1 MKKDMKKNLMKRI
14 VAMITAAVMLFS
26 LAAFAACSKKQDD
39 TEIRIAALKGP
50 TGMGMVKLADKKNYP
65 NYTVSIEASPDAL
78 NPRIISGEVDVAAV
92 PVNLA
97 SVLYNKL
104 DGDISVLAVSTLGV
118 LYVVEA
124 GSEVNSVAD
133 LAGKTV
139 YATGQGATPEYIL
152 NYLLD
157 KNGVAGS
164 VEVNYVGE
172 HAALAT
178 MLADGSAEIGMLPE
192 PNVTSTLA
200 GNDNLRIA
208 LNLTEEW
215 NKVCST
221 ELVQGVVIARKSFVN
236 EHPEAIEQ
244 FLREYEKSSAFVN
257 ENIDEAAK
265 LIVDAGIL
273 GYDHHLAVVHVRIG
287 PGVIVLSTVHS
298 KAVPDAVNRTRI
310 QLGIFRIPVDRGF
323 YQLPA
328 VNLADCLSELQ
339 VKSGVIA
346 RLIVHVAVRRVFC
359 IEAYGKGCRSVC
371 GRGCCSC

>member
-1 MKKDMKKNLMKRI
+1 MKKNLMKRI
-14 VAMITAAVMLFS
+14 VAMIPAAVMLFS

-50 TGMGMVKLADKKNYP
+50 TGMGMVKLADKQNYP

-78 NPRIISGEVDVAAV
+78 NPRIISGEVDVAVV

-133 LAGKTV
+133 LAGNTV

-178 MLADGSAEIGMLPE
+178 MLANGSAEIGMLPE

-244 FLREYEKSSAFVN
+244 FLREYEKSSTFVN

-273 GYDHHLAVVHVRIG
+273 GNVEIAKKAIPNCNISFSKGEAMH
-287 PGVIVLSTVHS
+287 
-298 KAVPDAVNRTRI
+298 KAVEGMLTVLFEANPKSIGGKLPDKDFYY
-310 QLGIFRIPVDRGF
+310 GI
-323 YQLPA
+323 
-328 VNLADCLSELQ
+328 
-339 VKSGVIA
+339 
-346 RLIVHVAVRRVFC
+346 
-359 IEAYGKGCRSVC
+359 
-371 GRGCCSC
+371 

>member
-1 MKKDMKKNLMKRI
+1 MRKDMKKNLMKRI

-50 TGMGMVKLADKKNYP
+50 TGMGMVKLADKQNYP

-118 LYVVEA
+118 LYVLEA

-178 MLADGSAEIGMLPE
+178 MLANGSAEIGMLPE

-273 GYDHHLAVVHVRIG
+273 GNVEIAKKAIPNCNISFSKGEAMHKAVEGMLAVLFEANPKSIG
-287 PGVIVLSTVHS
+287 GKL
-298 KAVPDAVNRTRI
+298 PDKDFYY
-310 QLGIFRIPVDRGF
+310 GI
-323 YQLPA
+323 
-328 VNLADCLSELQ
+328 
-339 VKSGVIA
+339 
-346 RLIVHVAVRRVFC
+346 
-359 IEAYGKGCRSVC
+359 
-371 GRGCCSC
+371 

>member
-1 MKKDMKKNLMKRI
+1 MKKNLMKRI

-50 TGMGMVKLADKKNYP
+50 TGMGMVKLADKQNYP

-200 GNDNLRIA
+200 GNDDLRIA

-273 GYDHHLAVVHVRIG
+273 GNVEIAKKAIPNCNISFSKGEAMHKAVEGMLAVLFEANPKSIG
-287 PGVIVLSTVHS
+287 GKL
-298 KAVPDAVNRTRI
+298 PDKDFYY
-310 QLGIFRIPVDRGF
+310 GI
-323 YQLPA
+323 
-328 VNLADCLSELQ
+328 
-339 VKSGVIA
+339 
-346 RLIVHVAVRRVFC
+346 
-359 IEAYGKGCRSVC
+359 
-371 GRGCCSC
+371 

>member
-50 TGMGMVKLADKKNYP
+50 TGMGMVKLADKQNYP

-178 MLADGSAEIGMLPE
+178 MLADGSAGIGMLPE

-273 GYDHHLAVVHVRIG
+273 GNVEIAKKAIPNCNISFSKGEAMHKAVEGMLAVLFEANPKSIG
-287 PGVIVLSTVHS
+287 GKL
-298 KAVPDAVNRTRI
+298 PDKDFYY
-310 QLGIFRIPVDRGF
+310 GI
-323 YQLPA
+323 
-328 VNLADCLSELQ
+328 
-339 VKSGVIA
+339 
-346 RLIVHVAVRRVFC
+346 
-359 IEAYGKGCRSVC
+359 
-371 GRGCCSC
+371 

>member
-1 MKKDMKKNLMKRI
+1 MKKNLMKRI

-50 TGMGMVKLADKKNYP
+50 TGMGMVKLADKQNYP

-139 YATGQGATPEYIL
+139 YANGQGATPEYIL

-178 MLADGSAEIGMLPE
+178 MLANGSAEIGMLPE

-265 LIVDAGIL
+265 LIVDVGIL
-273 GYDHHLAVVHVRIG
+273 GNVEIAKKAIPNCNISFSKGEAMH
-287 PGVIVLSTVHS
+287 
-298 KAVPDAVNRTRI
+298 KAVEGMLTVLFEANPKSIGGKLPDKDFYY
-310 QLGIFRIPVDRGF
+310 GI
-323 YQLPA
+323 
-328 VNLADCLSELQ
+328 
-339 VKSGVIA
+339 
-346 RLIVHVAVRRVFC
+346 
-359 IEAYGKGCRSVC
+359 
-371 GRGCCSC
+371 

>member
-1 MKKDMKKNLMKRI
+1 MKKNLMKRI

-50 TGMGMVKLADKKNYP
+50 TGMGMVKLADKQNYP

-157 KNGVAGS
+157 KNGVEGS

-178 MLADGSAEIGMLPE
+178 MLANGSAEIGMLPE

-273 GYDHHLAVVHVRIG
+273 GNVEIAKKAIPNCNISFSKGEAMH
-287 PGVIVLSTVHS
+287 
-298 KAVPDAVNRTRI
+298 KAVEGMLTVLFEANPKSIGGKLPDKDFYY
-310 QLGIFRIPVDRGF
+310 GI
-323 YQLPA
+323 
-328 VNLADCLSELQ
+328 
-339 VKSGVIA
+339 
-346 RLIVHVAVRRVFC
+346 
-359 IEAYGKGCRSVC
+359 
-371 GRGCCSC
+371 

>member
-50 TGMGMVKLADKKNYP
+50 TGMGMVKLADKQNYP

-124 GSEVNSVAD
+124 GSEVNSVTD

-200 GNDNLRIA
+200 GNDDLRIA

-273 GYDHHLAVVHVRIG
+273 GNVEIAKKAIPNCNISFSKGEAMH
-287 PGVIVLSTVHS
+287 
-298 KAVPDAVNRTRI
+298 KAVEGMLTVLFEANPKSIGGKLPDKDFYY
-310 QLGIFRIPVDRGF
+310 GI
-323 YQLPA
+323 
-328 VNLADCLSELQ
+328 
-339 VKSGVIA
+339 
-346 RLIVHVAVRRVFC
+346 
-359 IEAYGKGCRSVC
+359 
-371 GRGCCSC
+371 

>member
-50 TGMGMVKLADKKNYP
+50 TGMGMVKLADKQNYP

-178 MLADGSAEIGMLPE
+178 MLANGSAEIGMLPE

-200 GNDNLRIA
+200 GKDNLRIA

-273 GYDHHLAVVHVRIG
+273 GNVEIAKKAIPNCNISFSKGEAMH
-287 PGVIVLSTVHS
+287 
-298 KAVPDAVNRTRI
+298 KAVEGMLTVLFEANPKSIGGKLPDKDFYY
-310 QLGIFRIPVDRGF
+310 GI
-323 YQLPA
+323 
-328 VNLADCLSELQ
+328 
-339 VKSGVIA
+339 
-346 RLIVHVAVRRVFC
+346 
-359 IEAYGKGCRSVC
+359 
-371 GRGCCSC
+371 

>member
-1 MKKDMKKNLMKRI
+1 MKKNLMKRI
-14 VAMITAAVMLFS
+14 VAMITAVVMLFS

-50 TGMGMVKLADKKNYP
+50 TGMGMVKLADKQNYP

-164 VEVNYVGE
+164 VEINYVGE

-265 LIVDAGIL
+265 LIVDVGIL
-273 GYDHHLAVVHVRIG
+273 GNVEIAKKAIPNCNISFSKGEAMHKAVEGMLAVLFEANPKSIG
-287 PGVIVLSTVHS
+287 GKL
-298 KAVPDAVNRTRI
+298 PDKDFYY
-310 QLGIFRIPVDRGF
+310 GI
-323 YQLPA
+323 
-328 VNLADCLSELQ
+328 
-339 VKSGVIA
+339 
-346 RLIVHVAVRRVFC
+346 
-359 IEAYGKGCRSVC
+359 
-371 GRGCCSC
+371 

>member
-14 VAMITAAVMLFS
+14 VTMITAAVMLFS

-50 TGMGMVKLADKKNYP
+50 TGMGMVKLADKQNYP

-200 GNDNLRIA
+200 GNDDLRIA

-265 LIVDAGIL
+265 LIVDVGIL
-273 GYDHHLAVVHVRIG
+273 GNVEIAKKAIPNCNISFSKGEAMHKAVEGMLAVLFEANPKSIG
-287 PGVIVLSTVHS
+287 GKL
-298 KAVPDAVNRTRI
+298 PDKDFYY
-310 QLGIFRIPVDRGF
+310 GI
-323 YQLPA
+323 
-328 VNLADCLSELQ
+328 
-339 VKSGVIA
+339 
-346 RLIVHVAVRRVFC
+346 
-359 IEAYGKGCRSVC
+359 
-371 GRGCCSC
+371 

>member
-50 TGMGMVKLADKKNYP
+50 TGMGMVKLADKQNYP

-118 LYVVEA
+118 IYVVEA

-265 LIVDAGIL
+265 FIVDAGIL
-273 GYDHHLAVVHVRIG
+273 GNVEIAKKAIPNCNISFSKGEAMHKAVEGMLAVLFGANPKSIG
-287 PGVIVLSTVHS
+287 GKL
-298 KAVPDAVNRTRI
+298 PDKDFYY
-310 QLGIFRIPVDRGF
+310 GI
-323 YQLPA
+323 
-328 VNLADCLSELQ
+328 
-339 VKSGVIA
+339 
-346 RLIVHVAVRRVFC
+346 
-359 IEAYGKGCRSVC
+359 
-371 GRGCCSC
+371 

>member
-1 MKKDMKKNLMKRI
+1 MKKNLMKRI

-50 TGMGMVKLADKKNYP
+50 TGMGMVKLADKQNYP

-78 NPRIISGEVDVAAV
+78 NPQIISGEVDVAAV

-124 GSEVNSVAD
+124 GSEVNSVTD

-178 MLADGSAEIGMLPE
+178 MLANGSAEIGMLPE

-200 GNDNLRIA
+200 GNDDLRIA

-273 GYDHHLAVVHVRIG
+273 GNVEIAKKAIPNCNISFSKGEAMH
-287 PGVIVLSTVHS
+287 
-298 KAVPDAVNRTRI
+298 KAVEGMLTVLFEANPKSIGGKLPDKDFYY
-310 QLGIFRIPVDRGF
+310 GI
-323 YQLPA
+323 
-328 VNLADCLSELQ
+328 
-339 VKSGVIA
+339 
-346 RLIVHVAVRRVFC
+346 
-359 IEAYGKGCRSVC
+359 
-371 GRGCCSC
+371 

>member
-50 TGMGMVKLADKKNYP
+50 TGMGMVKLADKQNYP

-273 GYDHHLAVVHVRIG
+273 GNVEIAKKAIPNCNISFSKGEAMH
-287 PGVIVLSTVHS
+287 
-298 KAVPDAVNRTRI
+298 KAVEGMLTVLFEANPKSIGGKLPDKDFYC
-310 QLGIFRIPVDRGF
+310 GI
-323 YQLPA
+323 
-328 VNLADCLSELQ
+328 
-339 VKSGVIA
+339 
-346 RLIVHVAVRRVFC
+346 
-359 IEAYGKGCRSVC
+359 
-371 GRGCCSC
+371 

>member
-50 TGMGMVKLADKKNYP
+50 TGIGMVKLADKQNYP

-178 MLADGSAEIGMLPE
+178 MLANGSAEIGMLPE

-265 LIVDAGIL
+265 LIVDVGIL
-273 GYDHHLAVVHVRIG
+273 GNVEIAKKAIPNCNISFSKGEAMH
-287 PGVIVLSTVHS
+287 
-298 KAVPDAVNRTRI
+298 KAVEGMLTVLFEANPKSIGGKLPDKDFYY
-310 QLGIFRIPVDRGF
+310 GI
-323 YQLPA
+323 
-328 VNLADCLSELQ
+328 
-339 VKSGVIA
+339 
-346 RLIVHVAVRRVFC
+346 
-359 IEAYGKGCRSVC
+359 
-371 GRGCCSC
+371 

>member
-1 MKKDMKKNLMKRI
+1 MKKNLMKRI
-14 VAMITAAVMLFS
+14 VAMITAVVMLFS

-50 TGMGMVKLADKKNYP
+50 TGMGMVKLADKQNYP

-118 LYVVEA
+118 LYVLEA

-172 HAALAT
+172 HAALAS

-215 NKVCST
+215 NRVCST

-244 FLREYEKSSAFVN
+244 FLREYEKNSAFVN

-265 LIVDAGIL
+265 LIVDVGIL
-273 GYDHHLAVVHVRIG
+273 GNVEIAKKAIPNCNISFSKG
-287 PGVIVLSTVHS
+287 EAMQ
-298 KAVPDAVNRTRI
+298 KAVEGMLTVLFEANPKSIGGKLPDKDFYY
-310 QLGIFRIPVDRGF
+310 GI
-323 YQLPA
+323 
-328 VNLADCLSELQ
+328 
-339 VKSGVIA
+339 
-346 RLIVHVAVRRVFC
+346 
-359 IEAYGKGCRSVC
+359 
-371 GRGCCSC
+371 

>member
-1 MKKDMKKNLMKRI
+1 MKKDTKKNLMKRI
-14 VAMITAAVMLFS
+14 VTMITAAVMLFS

-50 TGMGMVKLADKKNYP
+50 TGMGMVKLADKQNYP

-124 GSEVNSVAD
+124 GSEMNSVAD

-265 LIVDAGIL
+265 LIVDVGIL
-273 GYDHHLAVVHVRIG
+273 GNVEIAKKAIPNCNISFSKGEAMYKAVEGMLAVLFEANPKSIG
-287 PGVIVLSTVHS
+287 GKL
-298 KAVPDAVNRTRI
+298 PDKDFYY
-310 QLGIFRIPVDRGF
+310 GI
-323 YQLPA
+323 
-328 VNLADCLSELQ
+328 
-339 VKSGVIA
+339 
-346 RLIVHVAVRRVFC
+346 
-359 IEAYGKGCRSVC
+359 
-371 GRGCCSC
+371 

>member
-1 MKKDMKKNLMKRI
+1 MKKNLMKRI

-50 TGMGMVKLADKKNYP
+50 TGMGMVKLADKQNYP
-65 NYTVSIEASPDAL
+65 NYTVLIEASPDAL

-178 MLADGSAEIGMLPE
+178 MLANGSAEIGMLPE

-273 GYDHHLAVVHVRIG
+273 GNVEIAKKAIPNCNISFSKGEAMHKAVEGMLAVLFEANPKSIG
-287 PGVIVLSTVHS
+287 GKL
-298 KAVPDAVNRTRI
+298 PDKDFYY
-310 QLGIFRIPVDRGF
+310 GI
-323 YQLPA
+323 
-328 VNLADCLSELQ
+328 
-339 VKSGVIA
+339 
-346 RLIVHVAVRRVFC
+346 
-359 IEAYGKGCRSVC
+359 
-371 GRGCCSC
+371 

>member
-1 MKKDMKKNLMKRI
+1 MKKDMKKNLMKQI
-14 VAMITAAVMLFS
+14 VAMIAAAVMLFS

-50 TGMGMVKLADKKNYP
+50 TGMGMVKLADKQNYP

-273 GYDHHLAVVHVRIG
+273 GNVEIAKKAIPNCNISFSKGEAMH
-287 PGVIVLSTVHS
+287 
-298 KAVPDAVNRTRI
+298 KAVEGMLTVLFEANPKSIGGKLPDKDFYY
-310 QLGIFRIPVDRGF
+310 GI
-323 YQLPA
+323 
-328 VNLADCLSELQ
+328 
-339 VKSGVIA
+339 
-346 RLIVHVAVRRVFC
+346 
-359 IEAYGKGCRSVC
+359 
-371 GRGCCSC
+371 

>member
-1 MKKDMKKNLMKRI
+1 MKKDTKKNLMKRI
-14 VAMITAAVMLFS
+14 VTMITAAVMLFS
-26 LAAFAACSKKQDD
+26 LAALAACSKKQDD

-50 TGMGMVKLADKKNYP
+50 TGMGMVKLADKQNYP

-78 NPRIISGEVDVAAV
+78 NPQIISGEVDVAAV

-200 GNDNLRIA
+200 GNDNMRIA

-221 ELVQGVVIARKSFVN
+221 ELVQGVVIVRKSFVN

-265 LIVDAGIL
+265 LIADAGIL
-273 GYDHHLAVVHVRIG
+273 GNVEIAKKAIPNCNISFSKGEAMHKAVEGMLAVLFEANPKSIG
-287 PGVIVLSTVHS
+287 GKL
-298 KAVPDAVNRTRI
+298 PDKDFYY
-310 QLGIFRIPVDRGF
+310 GI
-323 YQLPA
+323 
-328 VNLADCLSELQ
+328 
-339 VKSGVIA
+339 
-346 RLIVHVAVRRVFC
+346 
-359 IEAYGKGCRSVC
+359 
-371 GRGCCSC
+371 

>member
-1 MKKDMKKNLMKRI
+1 MKKNLMKRI

-50 TGMGMVKLADKKNYP
+50 TGMGMVKLADKQNYP

-178 MLADGSAEIGMLPE
+178 MLANGSAEIGMLPE
-192 PNVTSTLA
+192 PNVASTLA

-244 FLREYEKSSAFVN
+244 FLREYEKSSTFVN

-273 GYDHHLAVVHVRIG
+273 GNVEIAKKAIPNCNISFSKGEAMH
-287 PGVIVLSTVHS
+287 
-298 KAVPDAVNRTRI
+298 KAVEGMLTVLFEANPKSIGGKLPDKDFYY
-310 QLGIFRIPVDRGF
+310 GI
-323 YQLPA
+323 
-328 VNLADCLSELQ
+328 
-339 VKSGVIA
+339 
-346 RLIVHVAVRRVFC
+346 
-359 IEAYGKGCRSVC
+359 
-371 GRGCCSC
+371 

>member
-1 MKKDMKKNLMKRI
+1 MKKNLMKRI

-50 TGMGMVKLADKKNYP
+50 TGMGMVKLADKQNYP

-236 EHPEAIEQ
+236 EHPEPIEQ

-273 GYDHHLAVVHVRIG
+273 GNVEIAKKAIPNCNISFSKGEAMH
-287 PGVIVLSTVHS
+287 
-298 KAVPDAVNRTRI
+298 KAVEGMLTVLFEANPKSIGGKLPDKDFYY
-310 QLGIFRIPVDRGF
+310 GI
-323 YQLPA
+323 
-328 VNLADCLSELQ
+328 
-339 VKSGVIA
+339 
-346 RLIVHVAVRRVFC
+346 
-359 IEAYGKGCRSVC
+359 
-371 GRGCCSC
+371 

>member
-1 MKKDMKKNLMKRI
+1 MKKNLMKRI

-50 TGMGMVKLADKKNYP
+50 TGMGMVKLADKQNYP

-200 GNDNLRIA
+200 GNDNLRTA

-273 GYDHHLAVVHVRIG
+273 GNVEIAKKAIPNCNISFSKGEAMH
-287 PGVIVLSTVHS
+287 
-298 KAVPDAVNRTRI
+298 KAVEGMLTVLFEANPKSIGGKLPDKDFYY
-310 QLGIFRIPVDRGF
+310 GI
-323 YQLPA
+323 
-328 VNLADCLSELQ
+328 
-339 VKSGVIA
+339 
-346 RLIVHVAVRRVFC
+346 
-359 IEAYGKGCRSVC
+359 
-371 GRGCCSC
+371 

>member
-1 MKKDMKKNLMKRI
+1 MKKNLMKRI

-50 TGMGMVKLADKKNYP
+50 TGMGMVKLADKQNYP

-273 GYDHHLAVVHVRIG
+273 GNVEIAKKAIPNCNISFSKGEAMH
-287 PGVIVLSTVHS
+287 
-298 KAVPDAVNRTRI
+298 KAVEGMLTVLFEANPKSIGSKLPDKDFYY
-310 QLGIFRIPVDRGF
+310 GI
-323 YQLPA
+323 
-328 VNLADCLSELQ
+328 
-339 VKSGVIA
+339 
-346 RLIVHVAVRRVFC
+346 
-359 IEAYGKGCRSVC
+359 
-371 GRGCCSC
+371 

>member
-50 TGMGMVKLADKKNYP
+50 TGMGMVKLADKQNYP

-200 GNDNLRIA
+200 GNDDLRIA

-273 GYDHHLAVVHVRIG
+273 GNVEIAKKAIPNCNISFSKGEAMH
-287 PGVIVLSTVHS
+287 
-298 KAVPDAVNRTRI
+298 KAVEGMLTVLFEANPKSIGGKLPDKDFYY
-310 QLGIFRIPVDRGF
+310 GI
-323 YQLPA
+323 
-328 VNLADCLSELQ
+328 
-339 VKSGVIA
+339 
-346 RLIVHVAVRRVFC
+346 
-359 IEAYGKGCRSVC
+359 
-371 GRGCCSC
+371 

>member
-1 MKKDMKKNLMKRI
+1 MKKNLMKRI

-50 TGMGMVKLADKKNYP
+50 TGMGMVKLADKQNYP

-172 HAALAT
+172 HAVLAT
-178 MLADGSAEIGMLPE
+178 MLANGSAEIGMLPE

-273 GYDHHLAVVHVRIG
+273 GNVEIAKKAIPNCNISFSKGEAMH
-287 PGVIVLSTVHS
+287 
-298 KAVPDAVNRTRI
+298 KAVEGMLTVLFEANPKSIGGKLPDKDFYY
-310 QLGIFRIPVDRGF
+310 GI
-323 YQLPA
+323 
-328 VNLADCLSELQ
+328 
-339 VKSGVIA
+339 
-346 RLIVHVAVRRVFC
+346 
-359 IEAYGKGCRSVC
+359 
-371 GRGCCSC
+371 

>member
-26 LAAFAACSKKQDD
+26 LAAFVACSKKQDD

-50 TGMGMVKLADKKNYP
+50 TGMGMVKLADKQNYP

-178 MLADGSAEIGMLPE
+178 MLANGSAEIGMLPE

-265 LIVDAGIL
+265 LIADVGIL
-273 GYDHHLAVVHVRIG
+273 GNVEIAKKAIPNCNISFSKGEAMH
-287 PGVIVLSTVHS
+287 
-298 KAVPDAVNRTRI
+298 KAVEGMLTVLFEANPKSIGGKLPDKDFYY
-310 QLGIFRIPVDRGF
+310 GI
-323 YQLPA
+323 
-328 VNLADCLSELQ
+328 
-339 VKSGVIA
+339 
-346 RLIVHVAVRRVFC
+346 
-359 IEAYGKGCRSVC
+359 
-371 GRGCCSC
+371 

>member
-1 MKKDMKKNLMKRI
+1 MKKNLMKRI
-14 VAMITAAVMLFS
+14 VAIITAAVMLFS

-50 TGMGMVKLADKKNYP
+50 TGMGMVKLADKQNYP
-65 NYTVSIEASPDAL
+65 NYTVSIEASPYAL

-265 LIVDAGIL
+265 LIVDVGIL
-273 GYDHHLAVVHVRIG
+273 GNVEIAKKAIPNCNISFSKGEAMHKAVEGMLAVLFEANPKSIG
-287 PGVIVLSTVHS
+287 GKL
-298 KAVPDAVNRTRI
+298 PDKDFYY
-310 QLGIFRIPVDRGF
+310 GI
-323 YQLPA
+323 
-328 VNLADCLSELQ
+328 
-339 VKSGVIA
+339 
-346 RLIVHVAVRRVFC
+346 
-359 IEAYGKGCRSVC
+359 
-371 GRGCCSC
+371 

>member
-1 MKKDMKKNLMKRI
+1 MKKDTKKNLMKRI
-14 VAMITAAVMLFS
+14 ATMITAAVMLFS

-50 TGMGMVKLADKKNYP
+50 TGMGMVKLADKQNYP

-265 LIVDAGIL
+265 LIVDVGIL
-273 GYDHHLAVVHVRIG
+273 GNVEIAKKAIPNCNISFSKGEAMHKAVEGMLAVLFEANPKSIG
-287 PGVIVLSTVHS
+287 GKL
-298 KAVPDAVNRTRI
+298 PDKDFYY
-310 QLGIFRIPVDRGF
+310 GI
-323 YQLPA
+323 
-328 VNLADCLSELQ
+328 
-339 VKSGVIA
+339 
-346 RLIVHVAVRRVFC
+346 
-359 IEAYGKGCRSVC
+359 
-371 GRGCCSC
+371 

>member
-1 MKKDMKKNLMKRI
+1 MKKDTKKNLMKRI
-14 VAMITAAVMLFS
+14 VTMITAAVMLFS

-50 TGMGMVKLADKKNYP
+50 TGMGMVKLADKQNYP

-265 LIVDAGIL
+265 LIADAGIL
-273 GYDHHLAVVHVRIG
+273 GNVEIAKKAIPNCNISFSKGEAMHKAVEGMLAVLFEANPKSIG
-287 PGVIVLSTVHS
+287 GKL
-298 KAVPDAVNRTRI
+298 PDKDFYY
-310 QLGIFRIPVDRGF
+310 GI
-323 YQLPA
+323 
-328 VNLADCLSELQ
+328 
-339 VKSGVIA
+339 
-346 RLIVHVAVRRVFC
+346 
-359 IEAYGKGCRSVC
+359 
-371 GRGCCSC
+371 

>member
-1 MKKDMKKNLMKRI
+1 MKKNLMKRI

-50 TGMGMVKLADKKNYP
+50 TGMGMVKLADKQNYP

-273 GYDHHLAVVHVRIG
+273 GNVEIAKKAIPNCNISFSKGEAMH
-287 PGVIVLSTVHS
+287 
-298 KAVPDAVNRTRI
+298 KAVEGMLTVLFEANPKSIGGKLPDRDFYY
-310 QLGIFRIPVDRGF
+310 GI
-323 YQLPA
+323 
-328 VNLADCLSELQ
+328 
-339 VKSGVIA
+339 
-346 RLIVHVAVRRVFC
+346 
-359 IEAYGKGCRSVC
+359 
-371 GRGCCSC
+371 

>member
-1 MKKDMKKNLMKRI
+1 MKKNLMKRI

-50 TGMGMVKLADKKNYP
+50 TGMGMVKLADKQNYP

-124 GSEVNSVAD
+124 GSKVNSVTD

-178 MLADGSAEIGMLPE
+178 MLANGSAEIGMLPE

-273 GYDHHLAVVHVRIG
+273 GNVEIAKKAIPNCNISFSKGEAMHKAVEGMLAVLFEANPKSIG
-287 PGVIVLSTVHS
+287 GKL
-298 KAVPDAVNRTRI
+298 PDKDFYY
-310 QLGIFRIPVDRGF
+310 GI
-323 YQLPA
+323 
-328 VNLADCLSELQ
+328 
-339 VKSGVIA
+339 
-346 RLIVHVAVRRVFC
+346 
-359 IEAYGKGCRSVC
+359 
-371 GRGCCSC
+371 

>member
-1 MKKDMKKNLMKRI
+1 MKKNLMKRI

-50 TGMGMVKLADKKNYP
+50 TGIGMVKLADKQNYP

-104 DGDISVLAVSTLGV
+104 DGYISVLAVSTLGV

-200 GNDNLRIA
+200 GNDDLRIA

-273 GYDHHLAVVHVRIG
+273 GNVEIAKKAIPNCNISFSKGEAMHKAVEGMLAVLFEANPKSIG
-287 PGVIVLSTVHS
+287 GKL
-298 KAVPDAVNRTRI
+298 PDKDFYY
-310 QLGIFRIPVDRGF
+310 GI
-323 YQLPA
+323 
-328 VNLADCLSELQ
+328 
-339 VKSGVIA
+339 
-346 RLIVHVAVRRVFC
+346 
-359 IEAYGKGCRSVC
+359 
-371 GRGCCSC
+371 

>member
-1 MKKDMKKNLMKRI
+1 MKKNLMKRI

-50 TGMGMVKLADKKNYP
+50 TGMGMVKLADKQNYP

-273 GYDHHLAVVHVRIG
+273 GNVEIAKKAIPNCNICFSKGEAMHKAVEGMLAVLFEANPKSIG
-287 PGVIVLSTVHS
+287 GKL
-298 KAVPDAVNRTRI
+298 PDKDFYY
-310 QLGIFRIPVDRGF
+310 GI
-323 YQLPA
+323 
-328 VNLADCLSELQ
+328 
-339 VKSGVIA
+339 
-346 RLIVHVAVRRVFC
+346 
-359 IEAYGKGCRSVC
+359 
-371 GRGCCSC
+371 

>member
-1 MKKDMKKNLMKRI
+1 MKKNLMKRI

-50 TGMGMVKLADKKNYP
+50 TGMGMVKLADKQNYP

-172 HAALAT
+172 HAALAS

-200 GNDNLRIA
+200 GNDDLRIA

-273 GYDHHLAVVHVRIG
+273 GNVEIAKKAIPNCNISFSKGEAMH
-287 PGVIVLSTVHS
+287 
-298 KAVPDAVNRTRI
+298 KAVEGMLTVLFEANPKSIGGKLPDKDFYY
-310 QLGIFRIPVDRGF
+310 GI
-323 YQLPA
+323 
-328 VNLADCLSELQ
+328 
-339 VKSGVIA
+339 
-346 RLIVHVAVRRVFC
+346 
-359 IEAYGKGCRSVC
+359 
-371 GRGCCSC
+371 

>member
-1 MKKDMKKNLMKRI
+1 MKKNLMKRI

-50 TGMGMVKLADKKNYP
+50 TGMGMVKLADKQNYP

-78 NPRIISGEVDVAAV
+78 NPRIIPGEVDVAAV

-273 GYDHHLAVVHVRIG
+273 GNVEIAKKAIPNCNISFSKGEAMHKAVEGMLAVLFEANPKSIG
-287 PGVIVLSTVHS
+287 GKL
-298 KAVPDAVNRTRI
+298 PDKDFYY
-310 QLGIFRIPVDRGF
+310 GI
-323 YQLPA
+323 
-328 VNLADCLSELQ
+328 
-339 VKSGVIA
+339 
-346 RLIVHVAVRRVFC
+346 
-359 IEAYGKGCRSVC
+359 
-371 GRGCCSC
+371 

>member
-1 MKKDMKKNLMKRI
+1 MKKNLMKRI

-50 TGMGMVKLADKKNYP
+50 TGMGMVKLADKQNYP

-104 DGDISVLAVSTLGV
+104 DGDISMLAVSTLGV

-200 GNDNLRIA
+200 GNDDLRIA

-273 GYDHHLAVVHVRIG
+273 GNVEIAKKAIPNCNISFSKGEAMHKAVEGMLAVLFEANPKSIG
-287 PGVIVLSTVHS
+287 GKL
-298 KAVPDAVNRTRI
+298 PDKDFYY
-310 QLGIFRIPVDRGF
+310 GI
-323 YQLPA
+323 
-328 VNLADCLSELQ
+328 
-339 VKSGVIA
+339 
-346 RLIVHVAVRRVFC
+346 
-359 IEAYGKGCRSVC
+359 
-371 GRGCCSC
+371 

>member
-14 VAMITAAVMLFS
+14 VAIITAAVMLFS

-50 TGMGMVKLADKKNYP
+50 TGMGMVKLADKQNYP

-273 GYDHHLAVVHVRIG
+273 GNVEIAKKAIPNCNISFSKGEAMH
-287 PGVIVLSTVHS
+287 
-298 KAVPDAVNRTRI
+298 KAVEGMLTVLFEANPKSIGGKLPDKDFYY
-310 QLGIFRIPVDRGF
+310 GI
-323 YQLPA
+323 
-328 VNLADCLSELQ
+328 
-339 VKSGVIA
+339 
-346 RLIVHVAVRRVFC
+346 
-359 IEAYGKGCRSVC
+359 
-371 GRGCCSC
+371 

>member
-1 MKKDMKKNLMKRI
+1 MKKDTKKNLMKRI
-14 VAMITAAVMLFS
+14 VTMITAAVMLFS
-26 LAAFAACSKKQDD
+26 LAALAACSKKQDD

-50 TGMGMVKLADKKNYP
+50 TGMGMVKLADKQNYP

-78 NPRIISGEVDVAAV
+78 NPQIISGEVDVAAV

-157 KNGVAGS
+157 KNGVSES

-178 MLADGSAEIGMLPE
+178 MLANGSAEIGMLPE

-265 LIVDAGIL
+265 LIADAGIL
-273 GYDHHLAVVHVRIG
+273 GNVEIAKKAIPNCNISFSKGEAMHKAVEGMLAVLFEANPKSIG
-287 PGVIVLSTVHS
+287 GKL
-298 KAVPDAVNRTRI
+298 PDKDFYY
-310 QLGIFRIPVDRGF
+310 GI
-323 YQLPA
+323 
-328 VNLADCLSELQ
+328 
-339 VKSGVIA
+339 
-346 RLIVHVAVRRVFC
+346 
-359 IEAYGKGCRSVC
+359 
-371 GRGCCSC
+371 